1 MKRIL
6 FFAMAFLFLAA
17 CSKDGGSG
25 GTGSGNNGGGN
36 GGGGTGG
43 GGNGGGSGGGTGGGT
58 TYPSKFIAANNFY
71 IVYNG
76 QQKPSAFKTN
86 DIDGNTNL
94 RVTAD
99 DGGELKIVFHNMN
112 NPTATQFNSD
122 YVVSLD
128 NTKIVPSTEAAFNAA
143 ASDTTGPHA
152 HIFNPNG
159 ASITVGGTSY
169 SQIITPLIKLQT
181 SSDINNGIISETGT
195 VLSTSTSFP
204 LSEATAVITNPNNMH
219 HVSQQKL
226 KLQ

>member
-17 CSKDGGSG
+17 CSKDGG
-25 GTGSGNNGGGN
+25 TGSGNGGGGN

-43 GGNGGGSGGGTGGGT
+43 GGNGGGSGGGT
-58 TYPSKFIAANNFY
+58 TYPAKFIAANNFY

-128 NTKIVPSTEAAFNAA
+128 NTKVVASTEAAFNAA

-169 SQIITPLIKLQT
+169 SQIITPVIKLQ
-181 SSDINNGIISETGT
+181 SSSALYNGKIVQAGTNISIG
-195 VLSTSTSFP
+195 TSFP
-204 LSEATAVITNPNNMH
+204 LSEATAVITNPNNTH